1 MSVRIRAV
9 HNLSAT
15 WLGLAVQGIVSFL
28 LSPFILHRLG
38 DEAFSIWIL
47 IFVLTGWFGL
57 LDFGIRSSI
66 VRYTARFIASNDKRG
81 LRAYL
86 STSLVF
92 YGLIAL
98 VVLSITTVS
107 YFYLPL
113 LFKIPAGLLRTARL
127 LLLLSGSAIAITFPL
142 SVFTGALEGLQKF
155 AWLQLSQMG
164 LTVLRAALI
173 VVAML
178 NGGGLLTIG
187 AITVAINVAGYVI
200 FSILAI
206 RVLPVTLRIRMA
218 DMDAFRKMANYG
230 LFALAILA
238 AEKLRFQSDAMVV
251 GAFLPA
257 TAITLFS
264 IGSKLVEYSSY
275 PVRSMAQLFTPMASE
290 VHVRDDLRRLQKI
303 LFSGNRACALIVF
316 PICVTLVV
324 LGKPVIS
331 AWVGGRYISA
341 YPVLLLLLVPR
352 TLYVSQAASTKL
364 LLGMGRHRVLACVLL
379 LEGTANLLLSLL
391 LVRPLGLIGVALG
404 TAIPLSVTGL
414 LFLPRHLCKLLNV
427 PLRTFL
433 TRTYGLPLALC
444 FPLATIL
451 WLVRTQVASTT
462 YSAVVAQV
470 GAGGLVYGLSLGI
483 ALWRQGASRPKSWYA
498 FSQLLEPK

>member
-1 MSVRIRAV
+1 MGVRIRAV
-9 HNLSAT
+9 KNVGAT
-15 WLGLAVQGIVSFL
+15 WLGLAVQAVVSFL

-66 VRYTARFIASNDKRG
+66 VRYTARFVANDDQRG
-81 LRAYL
+81 LRTYL

-98 VVLSITTVS
+98 VVLCITAIS
-107 YFYLPL
+107 YFYLPF
-113 LFKIPAGLLRTARL
+113 LFEIPAGLLRTARL
-127 LLLLSGSAIAITFPL
+127 LLLLSGSGIAITFPL

-164 LTVLRAALI
+164 LTLLRAVLI
-173 VVAML
+173 VLAML

-187 AITVAINVAGYVI
+187 AITVALNISGYVI

-206 RVLPVTLRIRMA
+206 RVLPVTVRIRMA

-238 AEKLRFQSDAMVV
+238 AEKLRFQSDAIVV

-257 TAITLFS
+257 TSITLFS

-290 VHVRDDLRRLQKI
+290 VHVRDDFRRLQKI

-324 LGKPVIS
+324 LGKPVIA
-331 AWVGGRYISA
+331 AWVGARYIGA
-341 YPVLLLLLVPR
+341 YPVLLLLLIPR
-352 TLYVSQAASTKL
+352 TIYVSQAASTKL
-364 LLGMGRHRVLACVLL
+364 LLGMGHHRVLAYVLL
-379 LEGTANLLLSLL
+379 LEGIANLLLSVL
-391 LVRPLGLIGVALG
+391 LVRRLGLIGVALG
-404 TAIPLSVTGL
+404 TAIPLSITGL

-433 TRTYGLPLALC
+433 RRTYGLPFALC
-444 FPLATIL
+444 IPLAAVL
-451 WLVRTQVASTT
+451 WLVR
-462 YSAVVAQV
+462 AQV
-470 GAGGLVYGLSLGI
+470 TSARYAALLAEVGTGGLVYGLSLAI